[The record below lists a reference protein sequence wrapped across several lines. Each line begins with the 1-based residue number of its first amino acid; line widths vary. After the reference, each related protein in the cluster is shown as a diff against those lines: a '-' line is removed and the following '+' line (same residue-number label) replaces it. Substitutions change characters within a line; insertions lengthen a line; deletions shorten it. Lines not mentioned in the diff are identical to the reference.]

1 MTRQRRNLGQIL
13 INGIREIKAGGGKRY
28 TVEVTE
34 DNKSIRERLGMT
46 QQEFADMLNVH
57 VSTIV
62 ALEQEDRQRSAAG

>member
-1 MTRQRRNLGQIL
+1 MTKRNIGQEI
-13 INGIREIKAGGGKRY
+13 IDGIREIKAGGGKRY

-46 QQEFADMLNVH
+46 QQEFADMLNVN

-62 ALEQEDRQRSAAG
+62 ALEQEDRQRSATG